1 MEVVGRPRSL
11 WRWSV
16 GAKVTIPSGRDFR
29 NPAATSATLAVA
41 AISPPFSAHAF
52 MRFETV
58 NPANGELLRRYP
70 FLSPEQLEA
79 KVEAAAQAQQ
89 EWRRVPVEE
98 RARVVGSVADVL
110 RDRTRQ
116 LAQIVAQEMGK
127 PLREA
132 VAEVEKSALGC
143 EYYAERGPSFLADQS
158 VSGVAGEPRSFVSF
172 QPLGLVLAIMP
183 WNFPLWQVA
192 RAAAPALTA
201 GNGVLLKHAPN
212 VPKCALDVATAFESA
227 GLPKGLFTNLF
238 IDVEATG
245 ALVRDRRVQGVTLTG
260 STKAG
265 RSVGAVA
272 GAEIKSCVLELGG
285 SDPYVVLEDADL
297 ERTVEACV
305 TGRLINAGQSC
316 IAPKRLIVAEA
327 VADKFAEAVVERM
340 KAVRVGD
347 PMAEATEM
355 GPLARRDLRDQ
366 LAAQVARSIDAGAE
380 RLLGGETPDAP
391 GWYYPPTVLAGVRP
405 GMPAYDEELFGP
417 VASIVR
423 AGSEAEALRIAND
436 TSYGLG
442 AAVFTQDLERGAR
455 IARDELE
462 AGSCFVNDFV
472 KSDPRLPFGG
482 VKASGIGRELSEFGI
497 REFVNVKTVVVAA
510 GGDGK

>member
-1 MEVVGRPRSL
+1 
-11 WRWSV
+11 
-16 GAKVTIPSGRDFR
+16 
-29 NPAATSATLAVA
+29 
-41 AISPPFSAHAF
+41 

-58 NPANGELLRRYP
+58 NPANGQLLRRYP
-70 FLSPEQLEA
+70 FLPPEGLEA
-79 KVEAAAQAQQ
+79 AVEKAARAQRK
-89 EWRRVPVEE
+89 WLRVPVHE
-98 RARVVGSVADVL
+98 RARVVGKVAGVL

-116 LAQIVAQEMGK
+116 LAQTVTQEMGK

-143 EYYAERGPSFLADQS
+143 EYYAENGPAFLADRR
-158 VSGVAGEPRSFVSF
+158 VAGGPVGQAGGAPALGGVDAPAGAVDGRPGSFVSF

-212 VPKCALDVATAFESA
+212 VPKCALDVVDAFEAA
-227 GLPKGLFTNLF
+227 GLPRGLFANLF
-238 IDVEATG
+238 VDVETTG

-260 STKAG
+260 STEAG

-285 SDPYVVLEDADL
+285 SDPYVVLEDADV

-316 IAPKRLIVAEA
+316 IAPKRLIVHEA
-327 VADKFAEAVVERM
+327 VADEFEAAVVERM
-340 KAVRVGD
+340 GAVRVGD

-355 GPLARRDLRDQ
+355 GPLARRDLRDR
-366 LAAQVARSIDAGAE
+366 LASQVVRSIDAGAK
-380 RLLGGETPDAP
+380 RLLGGDVPNVP
-391 GWYYPPTVLAGVRP
+391 GWYYPPTVLARVRP
-405 GMPAYDEELFGP
+405 GMPAHDEELFGP

-423 AGSEAEALRIAND
+423 AGSEEEALRIANR

-455 IARDELE
+455 IARTELE

-497 REFVNVKTVVVAA
+497 REFVNVKTVVLA
-510 GGDGK
+510 

>member
-29 NPAATSATLAVA
+29 NPGATSPTLAVA

-158 VSGVAGEPRSFVSF
+158 VSGVVGEPRSFVSF

-192 RAAAPALTA
+192 RA
-201 GNGVLLKHAPN
+201 
-212 VPKCALDVATAFESA
+212 
-227 GLPKGLFTNLF
+227 
-238 IDVEATG
+238 
-245 ALVRDRRVQGVTLTG
+245 VRRR
-260 STKAG
+260 
-265 RSVGAVA
+265 
-272 GAEIKSCVLELGG
+272 
-285 SDPYVVLEDADL
+285 
-297 ERTVEACV
+297 
-305 TGRLINAGQSC
+305 
-316 IAPKRLIVAEA
+316 
-327 VADKFAEAVVERM
+327 
-340 KAVRVGD
+340 
-347 PMAEATEM
+347 
-355 GPLARRDLRDQ
+355 
-366 LAAQVARSIDAGAE
+366 
-380 RLLGGETPDAP
+380 
-391 GWYYPPTVLAGVRP
+391 
-405 GMPAYDEELFGP
+405 
-417 VASIVR
+417 
-423 AGSEAEALRIAND
+423 
-436 TSYGLG
+436 
-442 AAVFTQDLERGAR
+442 
-455 IARDELE
+455 
-462 AGSCFVNDFV
+462 
-472 KSDPRLPFGG
+472 
-482 VKASGIGRELSEFGI
+482 
-497 REFVNVKTVVVAA
+497 
-510 GGDGK
+510 